1 MLCLVCCIWLWFGQ
15 TGGGFG
21 FGACEVVGYGLCFF
35 VVFVWF
41 SGGYSLLCCC
51 FW

>member
-15 TGGGFG
+15 TGVGLG
-21 FGACEVVGYGLCFF
+21 FGACGVVGYGFVF